1 LGKSLGGGVASELAV
16 REPLRALIL
25 QSTFSGI
32 PDIGAELFPWLP
44 VRRMHSIHY
53 DTVGKLSRIR
63 VPVLIAHS
71 RADSLIGFHHAER
84 NFKAANAPKYLLEIA
99 GSHTDVL
106 QTGREE

>member
-1 LGKSLGGGVASELAV
+1 M
-16 REPLRALIL
+16 RALIL

-44 VRRMHSIHY
+44 VRRMNSIHY
-53 DTVGKLSRIR
+53 DTVGKLPRIH

-71 RADSLIGFHHAER
+71 KTDSLIGFHHAER
-84 NFKAANAPKYLLEIA
+84 NFQAANEPKQLLEIA

-106 QTGREE
+106 ETGRAEYLQGLDQFLHRYVDGAGR